1 MRYRLIYEISCKVQK
16 QVHLS
21 LLFHLESVFIFSSK
35 CMIYYNQQETQSSKS
50 YTKGGGYIMNDIGK
64 GMLII
69 LVILYI
75 VSPIDF
81 APGLVDDAIV
91 LLLGMAAAKKQN
103 ER

>member
-1 MRYRLIYEISCKVQK
+1 
-16 QVHLS
+16 
-21 LLFHLESVFIFSSK
+21 
-35 CMIYYNQQETQSSKS
+35 
-50 YTKGGGYIMNDIGK
+50 MNDIGK